1 MKRSRALTPSVI
13 TDATLAATIILATFC
28 FTYFT
33 NSTRGLPFRD
43 SFSAGKTDE
52 WQPIGGA
59 WETANGLMRNESDE
73 RGAKLLAG
81 SKRWKNYVVE
91 TDLKLLRQG
100 GDVGVIV
107 RSSHEERG
115 VDSYNG
121 YYVGL
126 RSGDNSLLLGRADYG
141 WMEGRPVPMPGG
153 VHSLSWYHLKV
164 VVFGCA
170 VGAFANEIGT
180 NNSTSALLEETDCVP
195 AGRIGLRSTASAAAW
210 RNVRVSAATPED
222 LSAIRRHA
230 PSIIQPEFP
239 KSEAAFNATHPFHSS
254 PLSYSDDAVQAL
266 SGMPEKALVR
276 QPISSLR
283 ALPQPSSHP
292 VLVRGV
298 VVLTS
303 PILYVQDSTGGV
315 AVPDSHTPALGIGD
329 EVEIAGWAE
338 PNDYSAILRNARVKL
353 LWDRTP
359 VAPFAITA
367 AQAATGAFDAT
378 FVETQ
383 GYLRSKRRGSDNTV
397 IFDLDDS
404 SQSFRAIAN
413 GASSDDLYRRFSE
426 HSLLRV
432 RGICVLDSR
441 FTQQTAPFV
450 LLLRSADDLDLI
462 AGPPWW
468 TTPRLVELTCTLLLL
483 FLLIDFLYIR
493 LEHWRLRGI
502 MQERERL
509 AHEMH
514 DTLAQSFAG
523 IGFQLQGIRNGIRHG
538 WPKSLPTINQ
548 QLDRACD
555 IVRQTHEEASLSIAM
570 LRPESPEFCDLA
582 LSFERYA
589 SGIVSGGIT
598 VDITSNGSVKALPL
612 RVTDALFHIGR
623 EAIANA
629 IRHAQATKIDVILA
643 YETDTVTLI
652 VEDCGLG
659 FTRSSDVR
667 GLGLRAMEQ
676 RTQSISADLQIDS
689 IPGKGTRIK
698 VIAPLAPQIGFTDL
712 PKYLFNHLFRNRLY
726 VWARDAKR
734 GY

>member
-1 MKRSRALTPSVI
+1 MKRSRVLTPSVI
-13 TDATLAATIILATFC
+13 TDATLAATIVLAIFC

-33 NSTRGLPFRD
+33 NSNRGLPFRD

-59 WETANGLMRNESDE
+59 WETTNSVMWNESDE

-91 TDLKLLRQG
+91 ADVELQRLG
-100 GDVGVIV
+100 GDVGLIV
-107 RSSHEERG
+107 RSSQEERG

-126 RSGDNSLLLGRADYG
+126 RSGDNSLLIGRADYG
-141 WMEGRPVPMPGG
+141 WMEGEPVPMPGG

-164 VVFGCA
+164 VVTGCE

-180 NNSTSALLEETDCVP
+180 QNSAWALLEEADCVA
-195 AGRIGLRSTASAAAW
+195 AGRIGLRSDAAAAAW
-210 RNVRVSAATPED
+210 RNVRVSAAAPAD
-222 LSAIRRHA
+222 LFAIRRHVS
-230 PSIIQPEFP
+230 SIIHPEFP
-239 KSEAAFNATHPFHSS
+239 KSEAAFNASHLPHSS
-254 PLSYSDDAVQAL
+254 PLSYSDDAMPTL
-266 SGMPEKALVR
+266 SGMPGGALNR
-276 QPISSLR
+276 QPIGSLR
-283 ALPQPSSHP
+283 TLPQPSSHS
-292 VLVRGV
+292 VVVRGV

-303 PILYVQDSTGGV
+303 PTLYVQDSTGGV

-338 PNDYSAILRNARVKL
+338 PNDYSAILRNARVKP

-359 VAPFAITA
+359 VPPLAITA

-383 GYLRSKRRGSDNTV
+383 GYLRSKRRGPDNSV
-397 IFDLDDS
+397 IFELDDS
-404 SQSFRAIAN
+404 SQSFRAIVK

-468 TTPRLVELTCTLLLL
+468 TTRRLIELTCTLLFV
-483 FLLIDFLYIR
+483 FLLIDFLYLR

-523 IGFQLQGIRNGIRHG
+523 IGFQLQGIRNGIRNG
-538 WPKSLPTINQ
+538 WPASLPTINQ

-555 IVRQTHEEASLSIAM
+555 IVRQTHEEASLTIAM

-589 SGIVSGGIT
+589 FRIVSGGMT
-598 VDITSNGSVKALPL
+598 VDITSNGSVKELPL

-629 IRHAQATKIDVILA
+629 VRHAQATKIAVILF
-643 YETDTVTLI
+643 YETDAVTLI

-659 FTRSSDVR
+659 FTRTSDAR

-676 RTQSISADLQIDS
+676 RTKNISAELQIDS

-698 VIAPLAPQIGFTDL
+698 VVAPLAPQIGFTGL
-712 PKYLFNHLFRNRLY
+712 PKYIFNRLFRNLPL
-726 VWARDAKR
+726 WMRDPKR